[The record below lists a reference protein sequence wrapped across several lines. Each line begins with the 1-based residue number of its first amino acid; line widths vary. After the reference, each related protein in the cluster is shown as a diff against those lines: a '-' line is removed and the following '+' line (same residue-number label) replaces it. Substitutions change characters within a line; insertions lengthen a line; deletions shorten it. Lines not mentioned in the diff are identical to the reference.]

1 MKIATEVGDSIP
13 PNTKHAV
20 SVSLP
25 TWEATV
31 GYEEGEKW
39 VVERMTTGY
48 PRFFIHK
55 SIQRLCNVLKDK
67 YAKEEETCL
76 VFPSYQVAKR
86 CREFCK
92 VKSKVTLRNKIRILQ
107 LATSKPL
114 NKEEESWKRECKIA
128 VVFAQKDLY
137 PLLKQYWQHTG
148 EIISSRLAEY
158 VLAELF
164 ELEHS
169 DGKQNEEFVENRF
182 GRSLDFSFAGRAKLL
197 IKRRIA
203 RKVVDVDEDDDETA
217 QQQQEQ
223 QEQQQ
228 QQQQQTN
235 NRSDSGSDD
244 EASTA
249 TGNGEDNETSF
260 THSPGI
266 PRDDVIR
273 VEFSDVDDDEDD
285 GNFAHMDHN
294 SAIPAELIDEVEFE
308 QINISPPSPQNTDCA
323 SSRILTDNLEATL
336 IHLNPE
342 RDVFLFPSGMA
353 SIFTAHRL
361 LLELD
366 SKRVRR
372 NAVTSDPIGY
382 GGAYKKTVM
391 FGFPYTDTLSILR
404 KFNHTH
410 FLGHG
415 DAQSI
420 AELKEILH
428 SGEQILAV
436 FLESPSNPLLK
447 MADLVELK
455 RLSNI
460 YGFYIVIDETV
471 GGFLNIDVLPY
482 ADIVCSSLTKIF
494 SGDSNVMAG
503 SIVLNPKSGL
513 YEFATKMLHL
523 TEKWYED
530 LLWCE
535 DAICLE
541 RNSRDF
547 ISRSIIVNENTESL
561 LEKVILPNVG
571 EGKLFKRL
579 YYPKYTSVETKANYD
594 TVKAKS
600 VGSGYGGLFSVTFH
614 NIEQAKKFFNS
625 LELCKGPSL
634 GTNFTLACPYTI
646 LAHYQ
651 EMEEV
656 AKYGLDVS
664 LVRVSVG
671 LENKSELQA
680 VFEKSIAHALGKE

>member
-1 MKIATEVGDSIP
+1 MKVLPNVGDSIP

-31 GYEEGEKW
+31 GYEEGESW
-39 VVERMTTGY
+39 VVEKMTTGY
-48 PRFFIHK
+48 PRFYIHK
-55 SIQRLCNVLKDK
+55 SIQKLCNVLKDK
-67 YAKEEETCL
+67 YAKQDETCL
-76 VFPSYQVAKR
+76 VFPSYEVAKR
-86 CREFCK
+86 CREYCK
-92 VKSKVTLRNKIRILQ
+92 VKNEDTSKNKIRILQ

-128 VVFAQKDLY
+128 VVFAHSNLF
-137 PLLKQYWQHTG
+137 PLLKQYWQHSG

-158 VLAELF
+158 VLDELF
-164 ELEHS
+164 EIENK
-169 DGKQNEEFVENRF
+169 DGKMVAKQGEEFVESRF
-182 GRSLDFSFAGRAKLL
+182 GRSLDFSFANRAKLL

-203 RKVVDVDEDDDETA
+203 RKVVDVDEDEEEHAPANDSENFEDFENPSTPANTVEPDHGSSLSFDHTA
-217 QQQQEQ
+217 EEPVEDIVRVQF
-223 QEQQQ
+223 
-228 QQQQQTN
+228 
-235 NRSDSGSDD
+235 
-244 EASTA
+244 
-249 TGNGEDNETSF
+249 TGG
-260 THSPGI
+260 
-266 PRDDVIR
+266 
-273 VEFSDVDDDEDD
+273 DDDDD
-285 GNFAHMDHN
+285 GNFVDMNQN
-294 SAIPAELIDEVEFE
+294 STIPAEPIDEVDFE
-308 QINISPPSPQNTDCA
+308 QINISPPSPERETTAPMSMTDAIDSSSA
-323 SSRILTDNLEATL
+323 SSS

-366 SKRVRR
+366 SKRVKR
-372 NAVTSDPIGY
+372 NNVDTLSNTPIGY
-382 GGAYKKTVM
+382 GGLYKKTVM
-391 FGFPYTDTLSILR
+391 YGFPYTDTLSILR

-415 DAQSI
+415 DCNAMN
-420 AELKEILH
+420 ELKEILH

-436 FLESPSNPLLK
+436 FIESPSNPLLK
-447 MADLVELK
+447 MGDLAELK
-455 RLSNI
+455 RLADL

-482 ADIVCSSLTKIF
+482 ADVVCSSLTKIF

-503 SIVLNPKSGL
+503 SIVLNPKSRL
-513 YEFATKMLHL
+513 YEFATTTLHL

-547 ISRSIIVNENTESL
+547 ISRSILVNENTETL
-561 LEKVILPNVG
+561 LDRVILPQQG
-571 EGKLFKRL
+571 EKKLFKKV
-579 YYPKYTSVETKANYD
+579 YYPKYTSEETKQNYD
-594 TVKAKS
+594 QVKAKTE
-600 VGSGYGGLFSVTFH
+600 GSGYGGLFSVTFH
-614 NIEQAKKFFNS
+614 DIERAKTFFNS
-625 LELCKGPSL
+625 LDLCKGPSL

-651 EMEEV
+651 EIEEV
-656 AKYGLDVS
+656 AKFGVESS

-671 LENKSELQA
+671 LESKQHLEK
-680 VFEKSIAHALGKE
+680 VFQKAIAAALALEK

>member
-1 MKIATEVGDSIP
+1 MKISTEVGDSIP

-20 SVSLP
+20 SVCLP

-31 GYEEGEKW
+31 GYEEGESW
-39 VVERMTTGY
+39 VVEKMTTGY

-55 SIQRLCNVLKDK
+55 SIQRLCNVLKEK
-67 YAKEEETCL
+67 YAKQDETCL
-76 VFPSYQVAKR
+76 VFPSYEVAKR

-92 VKSKVTLRNKIRILQ
+92 VKNKDTLRNKIRILQ

-114 NKEEESWKRECKIA
+114 NKEEESWRRECKIA
-128 VVFAQKDLY
+128 VVFAKSELY
-137 PLLKQYWQHTG
+137 PLLKQYWQHSG

-158 VLAELF
+158 VLDELF
-164 ELEHS
+164 EVENK
-169 DGKQNEEFVENRF
+169 DGKMVAKQGEEFVERRF
-182 GRSLDFSFAGRAKLL
+182 GRSLDFSYANRAKLL

-203 RKVVDVDEDDDETA
+203 RKVVDVEEDD
-217 QQQQEQ
+217 EQ
-223 QEQQQ
+223 PT
-228 QQQQQTN
+228 QTN
-235 NRSDSGSDD
+235 DANSVNHNSLTRVNVIHEEQDGTSTFDHTADSS
-244 EASTA
+244 A
-249 TGNGEDNETSF
+249 ED
-260 THSPGI
+260 I
-266 PRDDVIR
+266 VR
-273 VEFSDVDDDEDD
+273 VQFLGADDDDDD
-285 GNFAHMDHN
+285 GNFVDMDQN
-294 SAIPAELIDEVEFE
+294 STIPAEPFDEVEFE
-308 QINISPPSPQNTDCA
+308 QINISPPSPERERTDPI
-323 SSRILTDNLEATL
+323 SLTDVIESQNVSSS

-366 SKRVRR
+366 SKRVKR
-372 NAVTSDPIGY
+372 NNVNTSANTPIGY

-410 FLGHG
+410 FLGQG
-415 DAQSI
+415 DSQAMN
-420 AELKEILH
+420 ELKEILH
-428 SGEQILAV
+428 GGEQILAV
-436 FLESPSNPLLK
+436 FIESPSNPLLK
-447 MADLVELK
+447 MGDLVELK
-455 RLSNI
+455 RLSDL

-482 ADIVCSSLTKIF
+482 ADVVCSSLTKIF

-503 SIVLNPKSGL
+503 SIVLNPRSRL
-513 YEFATKMLHL
+513 YEFATTMLHL

-547 ISRSIIVNENTESL
+547 ISRSILVNENTESL
-561 LEKVILPNVG
+561 LEKVILPQQG
-571 EGKLFKRL
+571 EGKLFKKVF
-579 YYPKYTSVETKANYD
+579 YPKYTNAETKKNYD
-594 TVKAKS
+594 QVKAKTA
-600 VGSGYGGLFSVTFH
+600 GSGYGGLFSVTFY
-614 NIEQAKKFFNS
+614 NIEQAKMFFNS
-625 LELCKGPSL
+625 LNLCKGPSL
-634 GTNFTLACPYTI
+634 GTNFTLACPYTV

-656 AKYGLDVS
+656 AKFGLEDN

-671 LENKSELQA
+671 LESKQHLEK
-680 VFEKSIAHALGKE
+680 VFQTAIDAALTVQ